1 MTMEAFGE
9 EFGEESSR
17 WDLPEGLSDGT
28 EPGWL
33 SDGELAETRGRVPML
48 YVEALPVRVEP
59 DGRVASVGLLLRGSS
74 TTSLITRSLV
84 SGRVLHG
91 ERIRDALMRH
101 LEKDLG
107 PTAFPVLPQSIV
119 PAAVAEYFPWPD
131 RLHDPR
137 QHAVAMA
144 FVVPVSGECQ
154 PRQDALEIS
163 WLTPQEAAA
172 DGIAADMEGG
182 RGALLRQLL
191 HHAGAL

>member
-9 EFGEESSR
+9 EFGEEASR
-17 WDLPEGLSDGT
+17 WELPEDT

-33 SDGELAETRGRVPML
+33 GDRELAETRGRVPML

-59 DGRVASVGLLLRGSS
+59 DGRVSSVGLLLRGS
-74 TTSLITRSLV
+74 TTTGLITRSLV
-84 SGRVLHG
+84 SGRVMHG

-107 PTAFPVLPQSIV
+107 PTAFPVLPVSTV

-137 QHAVAMA
+137 QHAVALA

-154 PRQDALEIS
+154 PRQDALEIT
-163 WLTPQEAAA
+163 WLTPEEAAA
-172 DGIAADMEGG
+172 ASIAGDMEGG
-182 RGALLRQLL
+182 RGTLLRQLL

>member
-17 WDLPEGLSDGT
+17 WELPEDV

-33 SDGELAETRGRVPML
+33 DEGELAQTRGRVPML

-59 DGRVASVGLLLRGSS
+59 DGRVASVGLLLRGSP
-74 TTSLITRSLV
+74 TTGRITRSLV

-107 PTAFPVLPQSIV
+107 PTAFPVLPVSTV

-137 QHAVAMA
+137 QHAVALT

-154 PRQDALEIS
+154 PRQDALEIT
-163 WLTPQEAAA
+163 WLTPEEAAA
-172 DGIAADMEGG
+172 EAIAGDMEGG
-182 RGALLRQLL
+182 RGSLLRQLL
-191 HHAGAL
+191 HQLGAL

>member
-9 EFGEESSR
+9 EFGEEASR
-17 WDLPEGLSDGT
+17 WNLPEGLGDSP

-33 SDGELAETRGRVPML
+33 SEGELAQTRGRVPML

-59 DGRVASVGLLLRGSS
+59 DGRISSVGLLLRGSS
-74 TTSLITRSLV
+74 TTGRLTRSLV

-107 PTAFPVLPQSIV
+107 PTAFPVLPVTTV

-137 QHAVAMA
+137 QHAVALA

-154 PRQDALEIS
+154 PRQDALEIT
-163 WLTPQEAAA
+163 WLTPEEAAA
-172 DGIAADMEGG
+172 EAIAGDMDGG
-182 RGALLRQLL
+182 RGTLLRQLL

>member
-9 EFGEESSR
+9 EFGEEAAR
-17 WDLPEGLSDGT
+17 WHLPPEA

-33 SDGELAETRGRVPML
+33 SEEALAETRGRVPML

-59 DGRVASVGLLLRGSS
+59 DGRVSSVGLLLCGSS
-74 TTSLITRSLV
+74 TTGRITRSLV
-84 SGRVLHG
+84 SGRVRYG

-107 PTAFPVLPQSIV
+107 PTAFPVLPASVV

-137 QHAVAMA
+137 QHAVALA
-144 FVVPVSGECQ
+144 FVIPVTGDCQ
-154 PRQDALEIS
+154 PRQDALELT
-163 WLTPQEAAA
+163 WLTPAEAVTDAIVA
-172 DGIAADMEGG
+172 DLEGG

-191 HHAGAL
+191 HHADAF

>member
-9 EFGEESSR
+9 EFGGEQSR
-17 WDLPEGLSDGT
+17 WELPEDT

-59 DGRVASVGLLLRGSS
+59 DGRVSRVGLLLRGSP
-74 TTSLITRSLV
+74 TTGRITRSLV
-84 SGRVLHG
+84 SGRMLYG

-107 PTAFPVLPQSIV
+107 PTAFPVLPVSTV
-119 PAAVAEYFPWPD
+119 PVAVAEYFPWPD

-137 QHAVAMA
+137 QHAVALA

-154 PRQDALEIS
+154 PRQDALEIT
-163 WLTPQEAAA
+163 WLTPEEAAA
-172 DGIAADMEGG
+172 GAIAADMEGG
-182 RGALLRQLL
+182 RGALLTQLL

>member
-17 WDLPEGLSDGT
+17 WDVPEELADAT

-33 SDGELAETRGRVPML
+33 SNSELAEARRRVPML

-59 DGRVASVGLLLRGSS
+59 DGRISRVGLLLRGSS
-74 TTSLITRSLV
+74 TTAMITRSLV

-137 QHAVAMA
+137 QHAVALA

-172 DGIAADMEGG
+172 DAIAADMEGG
-182 RGALLRQLL
+182 RGALLRELL

>member
-9 EFGEESSR
+9 EFGEEQSR
-17 WDLPEGLSDGT
+17 WELPEDT

-33 SDGELAETRGRVPML
+33 TDGELAETRGRVPML

-59 DGRVASVGLLLRGSS
+59 DGRVSSVGLLLRGSS
-74 TTSLITRSLV
+74 TTALITRSLV
-84 SGRVLHG
+84 SGRVQHG

-107 PTAFPVLPQSIV
+107 PTAFPVLPVSTV

-131 RLHDPR
+131 RLQDPR
-137 QHAVAMA
+137 QHAVSLA

-154 PRQDALEIS
+154 PRQDALEIT
-163 WLTPQEAAA
+163 WLTPEEAATEA
-172 DGIAADMEGG
+172 IAADMEGG
-182 RGALLRQLL
+182 RGSLLRQLL

>member
-9 EFGEESSR
+9 EFGEEPGQVPA
-17 WDLPEGLSDGT
+17 LGA

-33 SDGELAETRGRVPML
+33 SEEELAATRGRVPIL
-48 YVEALPVRVEP
+48 YVEALPVRADP
-59 DGRVASVGLLLRGSS
+59 DGQIVEVGLLLRGSP
-74 TTSLITRSLV
+74 TTGRITRSLV

-91 ERIRDALMRH
+91 ERVRDALMRH

-107 PTAFPVLPQSIV
+107 PTAFPLLPTRVV
-119 PAAVAEYFPWPD
+119 PDAVAEYFPWPTG

-137 QHAVAMA
+137 QHAVALA

-154 PRQDALEIS
+154 PRQDALE
-163 WLTPQEAAA
+163 LTWVTPAEAVTDAIA
-172 DGIAADMEGG
+172 DDLDGG

-191 HHAGAL
+191 HQVGAV

>member
-17 WDLPEGLSDGT
+17 WGLPEGLDDT
-28 EPGWL
+28 DPGWL

-59 DGRVASVGLLLRGSS
+59 DGRVSSVGLLLRGSS
-74 TTSLITRSLV
+74 TTALITRSLV

-107 PTAFPVLPQSIV
+107 PTAFPVLPQSVV

-137 QHAVAMA
+137 QHAVALA

-154 PRQDALEIS
+154 PRQDALEIT

-172 DGIAADMEGG
+172 DAIADDMEGG
-182 RGALLRQLL
+182 RGALLRELL

>member
-9 EFGEESSR
+9 EFGEEASR
-17 WDLPEGLSDGT
+17 WELPADV

-33 SDGELAETRGRVPML
+33 DEGELAQTRGRVPML

-59 DGRVASVGLLLRGSS
+59 DGRVASVGLLLRGSP
-74 TTSLITRSLV
+74 TTGRITRSLV

-107 PTAFPVLPQSIV
+107 PTAFPVLPVSTV

-137 QHAVAMA
+137 QHAVALA

-154 PRQDALEIS
+154 PRQDALEIT
-163 WLTPQEAAA
+163 WLTPEEAAA
-172 DGIAADMEGG
+172 EAIAGDMEGG
-182 RGALLRQLL
+182 RGSLLRQLL
-191 HHAGAL
+191 HQLGAL

>member
-9 EFGEESSR
+9 EFGEESKR
-17 WDLPEGLSDGT
+17 WELPEDT

-33 SDGELAETRGRVPML
+33 GEGELAETRGRVPML
-48 YVEALPVRVEP
+48 YVEALPVRVDP
-59 DGRVASVGLLLRGSS
+59 DGRVASVGLLLRGSP
-74 TTSLITRSLV
+74 TTGRITRSLV

-91 ERIRDALMRH
+91 ERVRDALMRH

-107 PTAFPVLPQSIV
+107 PTAFPVLPVSTV

-137 QHAVAMA
+137 QHAVALA

-154 PRQDALEIS
+154 PRQDALEIT
-163 WLTPQEAAA
+163 WVTPEEAAEEA
-172 DGIAADMEGG
+172 IAGDMEGG
-182 RGALLRQLL
+182 RGSLLRQLL
-191 HHAGAL
+191 HHVGAL

>member
-9 EFGEESSR
+9 ESFGEEPR
-17 WDLPEGLSDGT
+17 WQPPRH

-33 SDGELAETRGRVPML
+33 SEEELAETRGRVPIL
-48 YVEALPVRVEP
+48 YVEALPVRVDP
-59 DGRVASVGLLLRGSS
+59 DGRVSEVGLLLRGSPL
-74 TTSLITRSLV
+74 TGTITRSLV

-107 PTAFPVLPQSIV
+107 PTAFPVLPAAIV
-119 PAAVAEYFPWPD
+119 PAAIAEYFPWPGE
-131 RLHDPR
+131 RLSDPR

-144 FVVPVSGECQ
+144 YVVPVTGECQ
-154 PRQDALEIS
+154 PRQDALELS
-163 WLTPQEAAA
+163 WMTPEEAASDATVA
-172 DGIAADMEGG
+172 DLEGG

-191 HHAGAL
+191 HHVSAL

>member
-17 WDLPEGLSDGT
+17 WDLPEGLDDT

-59 DGRVASVGLLLRGSS
+59 DGRISSVGLLLRGSS
-74 TTSLITRSLV
+74 TTALITRSLV

-119 PAAVAEYFPWPD
+119 PDAVAEYFPWPD

-137 QHAVAMA
+137 QHAVALA

-154 PRQDALEIS
+154 PRQDALEIT
-163 WLTPQEAAA
+163 WLTPQEAADEA
-172 DGIAADMEGG
+172 IAADMEGG
-182 RGALLRQLL
+182 RGALLRELL

>member
-1 MTMEAFGE
+1 
-9 EFGEESSR
+9 
-17 WDLPEGLSDGT
+17 
-28 EPGWL
+28 
-33 SDGELAETRGRVPML
+33 ML

-59 DGRVASVGLLLRGSS
+59 DGRVSSVGLLLRGS
-74 TTSLITRSLV
+74 TTTGLITRSLV
-84 SGRVLHG
+84 SGRVMHG

-107 PTAFPVLPQSIV
+107 PTAFPVLPVSTV

-137 QHAVAMA
+137 QHAVALA

-154 PRQDALEIS
+154 PRQDALEIT
-163 WLTPQEAAA
+163 WLTPEEAAA
-172 DGIAADMEGG
+172 AAIADDMEGG
-182 RGALLRQLL
+182 RGTLLRQLL

>member
-9 EFGEESSR
+9 ESFGEGDGWEPSR
-17 WDLPEGLSDGT
+17 WDL

-33 SDGELAETRGRVPML
+33 SEGDLAQARGRVPIL
-48 YVEALPVRVEP
+48 YVEAVPVRVDP
-59 DGRVASVGLLLRGSS
+59 NGRVASVGLLLRGSP
-74 TTSLITRSLV
+74 TTGSITRTLV

-91 ERIRDALMRH
+91 EAIRDALMRN

-107 PTAFPVLPQSIV
+107 PTAFPVLPAALV
-119 PAAVAEYFPWPD
+119 PAAIAEYFPWPGE

-137 QHAVAMA
+137 QHAVALA
-144 FVVPVSGECQ
+144 FVIPVSGECQ

-163 WLTPQEAAA
+163 WLTPEEALSDAVT
-172 DGIAADMEGG
+172 ADMEGG

-191 HHAGAL
+191 HHVGID